1 MECVVLA
8 EDTALGLHTMLTVEN
23 LGAEWRCQ
31 AFSHAA
37 PAWEALQQGVL
48 FLLTDH
54 SEESVQLLSSL
65 QTRPVLSPPW
75 VLDVGQADTLPDFLR
90 LYHLDIPPLAQRQA
104 QRIQPLAQ
112 GLMHALDVPSGLGA
126 QVFLPRMLALCTVHP
141 PLLTDLKGW
150 LYPLCGKECGLSAA
164 AVERRL
170 RLCVEACWT
179 RSDLRSLERFFGH
192 SVDPEK
198 GKPTNRE
205 FLCRL
210 RENLAFAG
218 KRICR

>member
-8 EDTALGLHTMLTVEN
+8 EDTTLGLHTMLTVEN
-23 LGAEWRCQ
+23 LGAQWRCQ

-37 PAWEALQQGVL
+37 PAWEALQQGAL
-48 FLLTDH
+48 FLLTDR
-54 SEESVQLLSSL
+54 SEESVQLLNAL
-65 QTRPVLSPPW
+65 QARPVLSPPW
-75 VLDVGQADTLPDFLR
+75 VLETAQASTLDDFLR
-90 LYHLDIPPLAQRQA
+90 LHHLDIPPLAQRQA

-112 GLMHALDVPSGLGA
+112 GLVHALGVPPGLGA

-141 PLLTDLKGW
+141 PLLADLKGR
-150 LYPLCGKECGLSAA
+150 LYPLCGMECGLSAA

-179 RSDLRSLERFFGH
+179 RAELRSLERFFGH

-210 RENLAFAG
+210 REHLAFAG